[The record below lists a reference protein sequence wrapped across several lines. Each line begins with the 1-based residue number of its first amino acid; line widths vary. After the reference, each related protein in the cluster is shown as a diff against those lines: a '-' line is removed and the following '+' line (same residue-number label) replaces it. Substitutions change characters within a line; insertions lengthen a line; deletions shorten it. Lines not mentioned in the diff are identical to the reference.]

1 MKSKIALLSGLMLLI
16 AMNFDLRSPAY
27 SPEIS
32 KETGSVP
39 GWKVYTSRWC
49 HYSKR
54 FETKMVRPKANFI
67 GDESGQ
73 EQEMSSASIIDGV
86 LQAAF
91 NIQGYDVDI
100 NMSEVD
106 SDNCCGKF
114 DGHVWFSVLLG
125 EVSGKGKAIAELRNR
140 RLENGWNETEI

>member
-16 AMNFDLRSPAY
+16 AMNFGFASPAY
-27 SPEIS
+27 SPEYFEG
-32 KETGSVP
+32 KWSVLVKGTP
-39 GWKVYTSRWC
+39 QGDATIPM
-49 HYSKR
+49 R
-54 FETKMVRPKANFI
+54 FETKDGATKGYFI

-86 LQAAF
+86 LTAAF

-106 SDNCCGKF
+106 SDNAAGSLMGMF
-114 DGHVWFSVLLG
+114 DLSATRV
-125 EVSGKGKAIAELRNR
+125 K
-140 RLENGWNETEI
+140 